1 MNGIRTGKI
10 STAVCFAPLLLLL
23 FRIAKGLSMFL
34 EIKDF
39 LNPDEV
45 ARLRDMAAKV
55 QFVDGRIS
63 NPHNQA
69 KNNLQASES
78 DPLYAESSRLVAA
91 AFARCAPFRDFA
103 FPRHIAPP
111 LLARYEI
118 GMTYGAH
125 ADTSHMRFG
134 NDVRRSD
141 LSATVWL
148 SPPDSYDGGELVVHL
163 GNLPVIIK
171 GEPGSLIVYPSTQLH
186 QVTAIR
192 RGQRLVSITFIESMI
207 PDEFQRTQ
215 LYELNE
221 VAALEGLKMNWK
233 NRVRLEAVRNNLLRL
248 WSR

>member
-1 MNGIRTGKI
+1 
-10 STAVCFAPLLLLL
+10 
-23 FRIAKGLSMFL
+23 MFL

-45 ARLRDMAAKV
+45 ARLQALATKV
-55 QFVDGRIS
+55 QFVDGRVS

-78 DPLYAESSRLVAA
+78 DPGYVESSKIVAA
-91 AFARCAPFRDFA
+91 AFARSEPFRNFA
-103 FPRHIAPP
+103 FPRHVAPP
-111 LLARYEI
+111 LLARYEV

-134 NDVRRSD
+134 NDVHRSD

-148 SPPDSYDGGELVVHL
+148 NPPASYDGGELVVHL
-163 GNLPVIIK
+163 GTRPVVIK
-171 GEPGSLIVYPSTQLH
+171 GAPGSLIVYPSTHLH
-186 QVTAIR
+186 EVTPVR
-192 RGQRLVSITFIESMI
+192 RGQRLVSITFIESLI

-215 LYELNE
+215 LYELSE
-221 VAALEGLKMNWK
+221 VAALEGLKMAWG
-233 NRVRLEAVRNNLLRL
+233 NRVRLDAVKNNLLRL